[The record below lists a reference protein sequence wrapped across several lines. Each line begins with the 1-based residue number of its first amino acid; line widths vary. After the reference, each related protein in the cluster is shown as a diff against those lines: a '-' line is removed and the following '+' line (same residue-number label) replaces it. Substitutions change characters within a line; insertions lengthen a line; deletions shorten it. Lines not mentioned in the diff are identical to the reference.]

1 MEMFRSADTAPYR
14 SSGRDM
20 RRKTLIEEAAM
31 TRVIRNPAVVCTDLD
46 DGAVLLDLDTT
57 AYYSLNRTAVGIWKL
72 IGDEPMVEAIAARV
86 AEKYAVDQERAL
98 ASVKRLIATLEHE
111 KLIRT
116 ESP

>member
-1 MEMFRSADTAPYR
+1 
-14 SSGRDM
+14 
-20 RRKTLIEEAAM
+20 M
-31 TRVIRNPAVVCTDLD
+31 TRVIKNPAVVCTDLD

-72 IGDEPMVEAIAARV
+72 IGDEPLVEAIAARV
-86 AEKYAVDQERAL
+86 AEKYDVDHERAL

-116 ESP
+116 EGP